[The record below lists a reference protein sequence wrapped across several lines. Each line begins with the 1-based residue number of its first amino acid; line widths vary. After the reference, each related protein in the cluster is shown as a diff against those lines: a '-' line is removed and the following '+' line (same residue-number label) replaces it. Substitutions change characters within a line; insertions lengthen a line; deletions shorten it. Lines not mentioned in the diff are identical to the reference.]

1 MAWIY
6 RGDFSAS
13 TTVKIN
19 EISRLVDVLVFP
31 NPFTQSIAL
40 KNPSGRESFD
50 LISLFG
56 QVIYSG
62 RNLAAQDFS
71 ELDSGIYFL
80 RITDLK
86 TSASTTLKLVKQ

>member
-6 RGDFSAS
+6 RGDFGVNTA
-13 TTVKIN
+13 VKTKEVSQLADITA
-19 EISRLVDVLVFP
+19 FP

-50 LISLFG
+50 LINMFS
-56 QVIYSG
+56 QVVYSG
-62 RNLAAQDFS
+62 RDLAAQDFS

-86 TSASTTLKLVKQ
+86 TSASTILKLVKQ